1 MMESYEEFL
10 LNFFDEK
17 PIVKKSN
24 CCIDKDEKV
33 IDGFLTCINCGVV
46 CDSPIL
52 VTDKYDTNMHRI
64 LYMPYKRAIYFKQKI
79 QLLTGCC
86 FYTPNAK
93 LLFLINNIKKSK
105 KRLSLNKI
113 KMLLKQNN
121 LNKYYKYIYSIY
133 NDIYGEP
140 LIKLSCSVV
149 SQIQYQFLTI
159 ERFFKKNIQRKNMLS
174 SSVILWSLLKQHNI
188 KNYDRMLLPYNAT
201 KIKKIFRKYEFV
213 GLSN

>member
-1 MMESYEEFL
+1 MESYEEFL

-24 CCIDKDEKV
+24 CCTEKDEKI
-33 IDGFLTCINCGVV
+33 IDGFLTCINCGVIAD
-46 CDSPIL
+46 CPML
-52 VTDKYDTNMHRI
+52 VADKYDDHMHRI
-64 LYMPYKRAIYFKQKI
+64 LYMPYKRVIYFKQKI
-79 QLLTGCC
+79 QLLAGCC

-113 KMLLKQNN
+113 KTLLKLNN

-140 LIKLSCSVV
+140 LIKISCSVV
-149 SQIQYQFLTI
+149 SQMLFKFLEI
-159 ERFFKKNIQRKNMLS
+159 ERFFKKNIKRKNMLS
-174 SSVILWSLLKQHNI
+174 YNIILYYLLKQYNI
-188 KNYDRMLLPYNAT
+188 KNYDRIILPFNAT
-201 KIKKIFRKYEFV
+201 KIKKIFKRYDLF
-213 GLSN
+213 N

>member
-1 MMESYEEFL
+1 MESYEEFL

-17 PIVKKSN
+17 TIVKKSN
-24 CCIDKDEKV
+24 CCTEKDEKI
-33 IDGFLTCINCGVV
+33 IDGFLTCINCGVIAD
-46 CDSPIL
+46 CPML
-52 VTDKYDTNMHRI
+52 VADKYDDHMHRI
-64 LYMPYKRAIYFKQKI
+64 LYMPYKRVIYFKQKI

-113 KMLLKQNN
+113 KTLLKLNN

-140 LIKLSCSVV
+140 LIKISCSVV
-149 SQIQYQFLTI
+149 SQMLFILLEI
-159 ERFFKKNIQRKNMLS
+159 ERFFKKNIKRKNMLS
-174 SSVILWSLLKQHNI
+174 YNIILYYVFS
-188 KNYDRMLLPYNAT
+188 
-201 KIKKIFRKYEFV
+201 
-213 GLSN
+213 